1 MKLENVLKELQSIQ
15 TDLFIRY
22 AEASLEIHP
31 YRDANF
37 NFIFAYVFNDNAV
50 IHGFDPKG
58 KPTEYH
64 VLNIPFLEYD
74 NAEITSNKF
83 KKIKMFINHKGEWTE

>member
-15 TDLFIRY
+15 TDLFIRN
-22 AEASLEIHP
+22 AEASLQIHT
-31 YRDANF
+31 YSKANF
-37 NFIFAYVFNDNAV
+37 IYAYVFNDNAV
-50 IHGFDPKG
+50 IHGFDSKG

>member
-15 TDLFIRY
+15 TDLFIRN

-31 YRDANF
+31 YADAL
-37 NFIFAYVFNDNAV
+37 FAYVFNDNAV
-50 IHGFDPKG
+50 IHGFDSKG

-64 VLNIPFLEYD
+64 VLNISFWEYD
-74 NAEITSNKF
+74 TAEIASNKF